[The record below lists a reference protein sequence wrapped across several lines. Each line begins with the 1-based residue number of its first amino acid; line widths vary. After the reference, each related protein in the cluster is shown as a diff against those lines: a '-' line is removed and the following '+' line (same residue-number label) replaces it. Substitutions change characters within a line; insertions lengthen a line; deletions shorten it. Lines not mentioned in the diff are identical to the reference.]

1 MLWEIRSGLA
11 LYQMAALFA
20 VVVFQV
26 VARQVEFASVPSPAA
41 AAVEERFPGASWQ
54 RVKTE
59 DKGDR
64 IIHEVTIRNG
74 GEMIEVAV
82 TPEGQIVEIERQ
94 INPARAPA
102 AVRDAL
108 ASNYPTAVVRRFEE
122 VSRGDAVVT
131 YEVVFDATRRHPT
144 KVTFDTT
151 GRVVSE
157 RRG

>member
-1 MLWEIRSGLA
+1 MLWEIRSGFEF
-11 LYQMAALFA
+11 YQMAALLA

-26 VARQVEFASVPSPAA
+26 VARQIEFASVP
-41 AAVEERFPGASWQ
+41 
-54 RVKTE
+54 E

-64 IIHEVTIRNG
+64 IIHEVTIRSG

-82 TPEGQIVEIERQ
+82 TPEGQIVEVERQ
-94 INPARAPA
+94 INPARAPV

-108 ASNYPTAVVRRFEE
+108 ARNYPAAVVRRFEE
-122 VSRGDAVVT
+122 VSRGEAVVA
-131 YEVVFDATRRHPT
+131 YEVVFDTSRRNPS

>member
-20 VVVFQV
+20 VIVFQV
-26 VARQVEFASVPSPAA
+26 VARQVEFASVPSPVA
-41 AAVEERFPGASWQ
+41 AAVEERFPGASWR

-64 IIHEVTIRNG
+64 IIHEVTVRSG

-82 TPEGQIVEIERQ
+82 TPEGQIVEVERQ

-108 ASNYPTAVVRRFEE
+108 ASNYPAAVVRRFEE
-122 VSRGDAVVT
+122 VSRGDAVVA

-151 GRVVSE
+151 GRV
-157 RRG
+157 RRR

>member
-26 VARQVEFASVPSPAA
+26 VARQVEFASVPSPAS
-41 AAVEERFPGASWQ
+41 AAVEQRFPGASWRQ
-54 RVKTE
+54 ATTE
-59 DKGDR
+59 DKGNR
-64 IIHEVTIRNG
+64 IIHEVTVRSG
-74 GEMIEVAV
+74 GKMIEVAV
-82 TPEGQIVEIERQ
+82 TPEGQIVEVERQ

-122 VSRGDAVVT
+122 VSRGNSVVA
-131 YEVVFDATRRHPT
+131 YEVVFDPSRRHPS